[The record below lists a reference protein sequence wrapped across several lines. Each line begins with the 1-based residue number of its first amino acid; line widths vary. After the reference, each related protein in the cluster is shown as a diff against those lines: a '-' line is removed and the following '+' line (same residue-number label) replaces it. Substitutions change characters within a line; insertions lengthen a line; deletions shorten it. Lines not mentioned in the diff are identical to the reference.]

1 MKLYELSQAYRDVEE
16 SLASADEEMPDG
28 IELLKQIEHQLDDKL
43 LACARVVKNMTS
55 EAEAIKAEEHRLYQR
70 RKALDS
76 SAARLR
82 EYMQH
87 EMQHAGL
94 EKTKD
99 AQFTVA
105 LQNNPPSVRL
115 IDAKKVPVTYWIP
128 QDAVLDKRRILDDLK
143 AGGSVDGVEIEQGKS
158 LRIR

>member
-1 MKLYELSQAYRDVEE
+1 
-16 SLASADEEMPDG
+16 
-28 IELLKQIEHQLDDKL
+28 
-43 LACARVVKNMTS
+43 MTA
-55 EAEAIKAEEHRLYQR
+55 EAEAIKAEEQRLYQR

-76 SAARLR
+76 SAARLK

-105 LQNNPPSVRL
+105 LQNNPPSVRVL
-115 IDAKKVPVTYWIP
+115 DDTMIPPTYWIEQEP
-128 QDAVLDKRRILDDLK
+128 KLDKRRILDDLK
-143 AGGSVDGVEIEQGKS
+143 AGGAVDGVEIEQGKS